1 MAPETDW
8 FGDVAEAL
16 NRVLSNAG
24 FPGVRQSGP
33 PAQFADR
40 PEARFTIQLDINT
53 DQHEVPAHVWFFVT
67 AVEVTV
73 VRGTPNGLEKL
84 IQDKIKHSS
93 FTDANHGNVISTGI
107 WNDGTV
113 WRALSIRWSRV
124 GVRHEPK
131 AMGWS

>member
-1 MAPETDW
+1 M
-8 FGDVAEAL
+8 
-16 NRVLSNAG
+16 
-24 FPGVRQSGP
+24 
-33 PAQFADR
+33 
-40 PEARFTIQLDINT
+40 
-53 DQHEVPAHVWFFVT
+53 PAHVWFFVT

-113 WRALSIRWSRV
+113 WRALSIDGRAWEFDMNLKQWV
-124 GVRHEPK
+124 GHK
-131 AMGWS
+131 SMAA